1 MTIVDHILTHI
12 NTRFSRKG
20 LLFCFLILCAVCLLT
35 YYPSLDNHFQQEWDD
50 QWMLLENPF
59 LFYPTW
65 EAIGRSF
72 FTFYHNQ
79 YSPLN
84 QLYYLGIYHIA
95 GFNPFAFHL
104 GSVLVHM
111 VNVILV
117 FILIRRVMTV
127 VNINWRSG
135 ITLYVPFLTALIFA
149 IHPLQVESVAWISA
163 SKVIIYTTFTL
174 LGILSYIGYK
184 NHKRYL
190 FLGMT
195 FICYVA
201 SLMVKEQAVIFPL
214 NILLI
219 DFLYRAYGKGS
230 LRLSVWIE
238 KIPFFLLAFGYWYW
252 SAQNQVGILDP
263 ANMYPWYDRIVFAGY
278 SLLMYVFRFFVPVNL
293 SHFYAYPMVSGETM
307 PLYYYGYLILGLMF
321 VIYLYDLYQ
330 SRKWIPF
337 FSLAFFVINILLVLH
352 IIPVPRGNI
361 TADRYMYLSIVG
373 LSSWTVWQG
382 NSWYVHWKSK
392 NRAGQRIISQLIPL
406 LILIYIGGFIA
417 HSNMI
422 SRKWKDSETLKMDVK
437 NHLYYMTAQ
446 EMEEDGE

>member
-1 MTIVDHILTHI
+1 
-12 NTRFSRKG
+12 
-20 LLFCFLILCAVCLLT
+20 
-35 YYPSLDNHFQQEWDD
+35 
-50 QWMLLENPF
+50 
-59 LFYPTW
+59 
-65 EAIGRSF
+65 
-72 FTFYHNQ
+72 
-79 YSPLN
+79 
-84 QLYYLGIYHIA
+84 
-95 GFNPFAFHL
+95 
-104 GSVLVHM
+104 
-111 VNVILV
+111 
-117 FILIRRVMTV
+117 
-127 VNINWRSG
+127 
-135 ITLYVPFLTALIFA
+135 
-149 IHPLQVESVAWISA
+149 
-163 SKVIIYTTFTL
+163 
-174 LGILSYIGYK
+174 
-184 NHKRYL
+184 
-190 FLGMT
+190 
-195 FICYVA
+195 
-201 SLMVKEQAVIFPL
+201 
-214 NILLI
+214 
-219 DFLYRAYGKGS
+219 
-230 LRLSVWIE
+230 
-238 KIPFFLLAFGYWYW
+238 
-252 SAQNQVGILDP
+252 
-263 ANMYPWYDRIVFAGY
+263 
-278 SLLMYVFRFFVPVNL
+278 MYVFRFFVPVNL